1 VVTQDLVMIKAVKYL
16 ALAIALGVGSGQA
29 VGGFVPVPEI
39 ALQ

>member
-1 VVTQDLVMIKAVKYL
+1 MVTQALVVIKAAKYL

-29 VGGFVPVPEI
+29 VGGSVPVPEI